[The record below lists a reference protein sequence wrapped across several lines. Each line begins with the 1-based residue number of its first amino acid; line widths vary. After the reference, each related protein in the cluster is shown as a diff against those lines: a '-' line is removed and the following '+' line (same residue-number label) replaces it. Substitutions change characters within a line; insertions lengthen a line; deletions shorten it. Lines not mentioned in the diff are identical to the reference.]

1 EQREKDGQSSDAC
14 VCQGF
19 EKPTVSNWED
29 YCIGRKAIAQDIS
42 VLHNSITDWWKKGLA
57 QFKNQ
62 PEVAPSGGSNRNS
75 LMMES
80 QRLVENLGWT
90 SERGQQFLMQ
100 QYGKKGRQSLT
111 EYEFHDFIEK
121 LKSMQ
126 PQPEFDDEVGYW
138 EDAPY

>member
-42 VLHNSITDWWKKGLA
+42 VLHGSIADWWKKGLA
-57 QFKNQ
+57 QFKNKRD
-62 PEVAPSGGSNRNS
+62 VATSRGGNNS

-80 QRLVENLGWT
+80 QRLVEQLGWT
-90 SERGQQFLMQ
+90 SQQGQQFLMQ

-121 LKSMQ
+121 LKSML
-126 PQPEFDDEVGYW
+126 PEVDDEVGYW
-138 EDAPY
+138 EEPPY